1 MNWKYSITL
10 SSFKD
15 IEPLKTTL
23 ERMTTL
29 GFDAVE
35 MYGEP
40 DSVDV
45 GSIIDLFHSHNMSI
59 SGITG
64 MWGCASKESLGRKL
78 VTRNRSIFFQTQD
91 YIKKCIELCEK
102 LDGNVFNI
110 CLFSDDS
117 LVQADKN
124 HARLSES
131 LKRELMSTII
141 DPVREL
147 SLFAKDRGVDLLI
160 EPLNRYIPRFV
171 PPLLMRCM

>member
-1 MNWKYSITL
+1 
-10 SSFKD
+10 
-15 IEPLKTTL
+15 
-23 ERMTTL
+23 
-29 GFDAVE
+29 
-35 MYGEP
+35 
-40 DSVDV
+40 
-45 GSIIDLFHSHNMSI
+45 
-59 SGITG
+59 
-64 MWGCASKESLGRKL
+64 MWGCASKESSGRKL
-78 VTRNRSIFFQTQD
+78 VTRNKSIFFQTQD

-124 HARLSES
+124 HARLSEL

>member
-91 YIKKCIELCEK
+91 YIK
-102 LDGNVFNI
+102 
-110 CLFSDDS
+110 
-117 LVQADKN
+117 
-124 HARLSES
+124 
-131 LKRELMSTII
+131 
-141 DPVREL
+141 
-147 SLFAKDRGVDLLI
+147 
-160 EPLNRYIPRFV
+160 
-171 PPLLMRCM
+171 